1 MILAVFVFVIYCQI
15 FVVTYSRKQKHHQ
28 HSLQLQHSDPQQTFV
43 SQSRLAF
50 NNA

>member
-1 MILAVFVFVIYCQI
+1 MILAVFVFVIYWQI
-15 FVVTYSRKQKHHQ
+15 FVVTYSRKHKHHQ
-28 HSLQLQHSDPQQTFV
+28 HGDPQQTFV